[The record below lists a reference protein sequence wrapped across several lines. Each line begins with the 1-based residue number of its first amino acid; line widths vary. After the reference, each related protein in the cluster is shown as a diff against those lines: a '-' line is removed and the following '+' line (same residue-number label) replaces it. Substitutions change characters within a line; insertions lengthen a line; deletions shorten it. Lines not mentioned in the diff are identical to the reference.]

1 MHLKYY
7 KFSLFFLESTCTR
20 FAFQEP
26 TSGLDSSNASSLC
39 TILKQFAKDS
49 GKTVVASIHQPSS
62 QIFNM
67 FDKLLLLCDGKVAYF
82 GEVKNCAQH
91 FASLELPCPAN
102 YNLADHICK

>member
-20 FAFQEP
+20 
-26 TSGLDSSNASSLC
+26 L
-39 TILKQFAKDS
+39 DS